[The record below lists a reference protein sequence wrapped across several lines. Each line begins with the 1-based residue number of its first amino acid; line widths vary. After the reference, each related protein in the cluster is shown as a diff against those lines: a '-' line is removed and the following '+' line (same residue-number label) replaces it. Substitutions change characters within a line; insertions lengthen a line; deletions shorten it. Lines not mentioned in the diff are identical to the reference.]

1 MTAPGPAILR
11 PIDARTPARAILFD
25 PAYGEVSWAI
35 DNRKSLMKQQFS
47 KKKIALLC
55 GALFVI
61 GNPTLV
67 FAQNSQSTVVVTG
80 SRFEENLN
88 QVPANVK
95 VITRDEIENS
105 SSNTIPQVLSQIGG
119 LRVSG
124 LNSSTLNL
132 DASVDMGGYGPTGNS
147 TTVVLVDGIRI
158 NPIDSGSVDWESI
171 PIDSIERIEILQGG
185 ASVQY
190 GNGAVGG
197 VINIITN
204 GGKKNINQASTT
216 YGSWGTSIN
225 NAIFRNTVEKTT
237 YQLSVN
243 TSNTNGWRPNTAA
256 NAYSIDA
263 KVSQDLGG
271 GDRVYVD
278 AYYGY
283 TNSQLA
289 SPVVGLVG
297 TGNPLSVRPQNAGNN
312 LTTNNSG
319 FRQGLTKTLNET
331 YVVELDTSYNNKTSF
346 YYTPQADYFA
356 DAGTG
361 FGDGYAGSPMNNKLQ
376 GWQLAVSPR
385 VKANFTGIGTTI
397 LGYDFS
403 KANQAGSSN
412 YSSQSQ
418 AIILANQYDPV
429 NQTGSY
435 FNNFT
440 SDSQSATQINNSV
453 YVMQKVPLGTIFEA
467 SGGFRRQVQQ
477 AATLNTSISASNGA
491 VNSTQQYAANAGD
504 VALNANYLPGQR
516 IYVKWNQSFRFP
528 NIDEYWGLFTNP
540 TTYISS
546 FVFSGILQP
555 QTTQTYEAGGN
566 WSVLNSKIT
575 SSIFKS
581 MTQNEISYNPTTGY
595 NYNSIY
601 QTNRTGIL
609 FDISSNI
616 FSSLNIG
623 AGGKYQ
629 KSYYANGP
637 YAGNAIPV
645 VPDTLL
651 NARANYLITPSWTLG
666 GVVNYV
672 SNQHY
677 DTGPSY
683 YSASPVMPSYVIGDI
698 FTSYKYQKVEA
709 RLIVKNVGNAQ
720 YATYGT
726 APSTVSNKYSYYPS
740 EPRSVYVTL
749 KYSFN

>member
-1 MTAPGPAILR
+1 
-11 PIDARTPARAILFD
+11 
-25 PAYGEVSWAI
+25 
-35 DNRKSLMKQQFS
+35 MKQQFS
-47 KKKIALLC
+47 NKALSVLLC
-55 GALFVI
+55 GAVI
-61 GNPTLV
+61 FGSISNAL
-67 FAQNSQSTVVVTG
+67 AQSSQSTVIVSG

-95 VITRDEIENS
+95 IITRDEIENS
-105 SSNTIPQVLSQIGG
+105 SSNTIPQILSQIGG

-147 TTVVLVDGIRI
+147 TTAVLVDGIRI
-158 NPIDSGSVDWESI
+158 NPIDSSSIDWESI

-204 GGKKNINQASTT
+204 GGKKNINQASST
-216 YGSWGTSIN
+216 YGSWGTVIN
-225 NAIFRNTVEKTT
+225 NAILKNTVDQTT
-237 YQLSVN
+237 YQLTAN
-243 TSNTNGWRPNTAA
+243 TSNTKGWRDNTAA
-256 NAYSIDA
+256 NAYSFDGKI
-263 KVSQDLGG
+263 SHSLGG
-271 GDRVYVD
+271 NDRIYID

-283 TNSQLA
+283 TNTQLA

-297 TGNPLSVRPQNAGNN
+297 SGDPKSVRTQNIGNN

-319 FRQGLTKTLNET
+319 FRQGLTKTLDQNYT
-331 YVVELDTSYNNKTSF
+331 VELDTSYNNKTSF
-346 YYTPQADYFA
+346 FYTPQADYFA
-356 DAGTG
+356 NADWGS
-361 FGDGYAGSPMNNKLQ
+361 AGSAMNNKLQ

-385 VKANFTGIGTTI
+385 LKANFGSTGTTI
-397 LGYDFS
+397 FGYDFS
-403 KANQAGSSN
+403 KANQAGSDSFTP
-412 YSSQSQ
+412 QSQ
-418 AIILANQYDPV
+418 AIILANQ
-429 NQTGSY
+429 GLSY
-435 FNNFT
+435 YNNLT
-440 SDSQSATQINNSV
+440 SDTQNASQINQSL
-453 YVMQKVPLGTIFEA
+453 YLIQRLPITSLLEA

-477 AATLNTSISASNGA
+477 ASTSSTAIGSVNGTAISN
-491 VNSTQQYAANAGD
+491 QQYSANAGD
-504 VALNANYLPGQR
+504 VAVNANYSPGQR
-516 IYVKWNQSFRFP
+516 IYAKWNQSFRFP
-528 NIDEYWGLFTNP
+528 NIDEYWGVLYGPAPNYIP
-540 TTYISS
+540 TT
-546 FVFSGILQP
+546 VFNGILQP
-555 QTTQTYEAGGN
+555 QTTQTYEMGGN
-566 WSVLNSKIT
+566 WTALGSKIT

-581 MTQNEISYNPTTGY
+581 RTQNEISYNPSTGY

-601 QTNRTGIL
+601 QISRTGIL
-609 FDISSNI
+609 LDVATNIS
-616 FSSLNIG
+616 SSLNVA

-637 YAGNAIPV
+637 FSGNALPI

-651 NARANYLITPSWTLG
+651 NARANYLITSNWTLG

-683 YSASPVMPSYVIGDI
+683 YSATPVMPAYAIGDI
-698 FTSYKYQKVEA
+698 FTSYKYQALEG
-709 RLIVKNVGNAQ
+709 RFTIKNVGNAQ

-726 APSTVSNKYSYYPS
+726 APSNVSTKYSYYPS
-740 EPRSVYVTL
+740 EPRSYYVSV

>member
-1 MTAPGPAILR
+1 
-11 PIDARTPARAILFD
+11 
-25 PAYGEVSWAI
+25 
-35 DNRKSLMKQQFS
+35 MKQQFS
-47 KKKIALLC
+47 KKKIALFC
-55 GALFVI
+55 GVAFTLS
-61 GNPTLV
+61 NPS
-67 FAQNSQSTVVVTG
+67 FAIAQSSQSTVIVTG

-88 QVPANVK
+88 EVPANVK

-119 LRVSG
+119 LRVTG
-124 LNSSTLNL
+124 LNSSALNL

-185 ASVQY
+185 AGVQY

-204 GGKKNINQASTT
+204 GGRKSFNQASTT
-216 YGSWGTSIN
+216 YGTWGTSIN
-225 NAIFRNTVEKTT
+225 NAIFRNTVDKTT
-237 YQLSVN
+237 YQLSAN
-243 TSNTNGWRPNTAA
+243 SSNTNGWRPNTAA
-256 NAYSIDA
+256 NAYSVDA
-263 KVSQDLGG
+263 KISQDLGG
-271 GDRVYVD
+271 GDRFYVD
-278 AYYGY
+278 GYYGY

-297 TGNPLSVRPQNAGNN
+297 TGNPLAVRPQNAGNN

-319 FRQGLTKTLNET
+319 FRQGLTKSIDANF
-331 YVVELDTSYNNKTSF
+331 VAELDTSYNNKTSF

-356 DAGTG
+356 SAD
-361 FGDGYAGSPMNNKLQ
+361 FGQAGSTMNNKLQ

-385 VKANFTGIGTTI
+385 VKANFGTLGTTI
-397 LGYDFS
+397 FGYDFS
-403 KANQAGSSN
+403 KANQSGSSS
-412 YSSQSQ
+412 YSPQSQ
-418 AIILANQYDPV
+418 GIILANQYDAI
-429 NQTGSY
+429 
-435 FNNFT
+435 NNLYGQYYNNLT
-440 SDSQSATQINNSV
+440 SDSQNATQINNSV
-453 YVMQKVPLGTIFEA
+453 YLIQKIPLNKVFEA

-477 AATLNTSISASNGA
+477 ASTSSTSISAANGTT
-491 VNSTQQYAANAGD
+491 NSTQQYAANAGD
-504 VALNANYLPGQR
+504 VALNANYSPGQR
-516 IYVKWNQSFRFP
+516 LYIKWNQSFRFP
-528 NIDEYWGLFTNP
+528 NIDEYWG
-540 TTYISS
+540 
-546 FVFSGILQP
+546 FVYDANGVGSTVFNGILQP
-555 QTTQTYEAGGN
+555 QTTQTYEVGGN
-566 WSVLNSKIT
+566 WTVLKSKIT

-581 MTQNEISYNPTTGY
+581 MTQNEISYNPATGY

-601 QTNRTGIL
+601 QTNRGGIL
-609 FDISSNI
+609 FDVSANP
-616 FSSLNIG
+616 FSSFNIG

-637 YAGNAIPV
+637 YAGNAIPI

-651 NARANYLITPSWTLG
+651 NARANYLITPNWTLG

-677 DTGPSY
+677 DAGPSY
-683 YSASPVMPSYVIGDI
+683 YTATPVMPSYVIGDV
-698 FTSYKYQKVEA
+698 FTSYKYQSIEA
-709 RLIVKNVGNAQ
+709 RFTVKNVGNAQ

-726 APSTVSNKYSYYPS
+726 GPNNVSSKYSYYPS

>member
-1 MTAPGPAILR
+1 M
-11 PIDARTPARAILFD
+11 
-25 PAYGEVSWAI
+25 
-35 DNRKSLMKQQFS
+35 NQQFS

-55 GALFVI
+55 GALFI
-61 GNPTLV
+61 INSSSV
-67 FAQNSQSTVVVTG
+67 FAQNSQSTVIVTG

-88 QVPANVK
+88 AVPANVK
-95 VITRDEIENS
+95 VITRDEIDNS

-119 LRVSG
+119 LRVTG
-124 LNSSTLNL
+124 LNSSSLNL

-147 TTVVLVDGIRI
+147 NTVVLVDGIRI

-204 GGKKNINQASTT
+204 GGKKNINQASST
-216 YGSWGTSIN
+216 YGSWGTLIN
-225 NAIFRNTVEKTT
+225 NAIFRNTFEKTT
-237 YQLSVN
+237 YQISAN

-256 NAYSIDA
+256 NAYSVDA
-263 KVSQDLGG
+263 KISQDLGG
-271 GDRVYVD
+271 GDRFYVD
-278 AYYGY
+278 GYYGY

-297 TGNPLSVRPQNAGNN
+297 TGNPLSVRPQDAGNN
-312 LTTNNSG
+312 LTTNNAG
-319 FRQGLTKTLNET
+319 FRQGLTKSLGSN
-331 YVVELDTSYNNKTSF
+331 VVAELDTSYNNKTTF
-346 YYTPQADYFA
+346 AYTPQADYFA
-356 DAGTG
+356 SQGTG
-361 FGDGYAGSPMNNKLQ
+361 FGDGSAGSAMNNKLQ

-385 VKANFTGIGTTI
+385 VKANFADIGTTI
-397 LGYDFS
+397 LGYDFA
-403 KANQAGSSN
+403 KANQAGSDS
-412 YSSQSQ
+412 YSPLSQG
-418 AIILANQYDPV
+418 IILANQYDPV
-429 NQTGSY
+429 NQIGSY
-435 FNNFT
+435 YNNLT
-440 SDSQSATQINNSV
+440 HNSQNATQINNSV
-453 YVMQKVPLGTIFEA
+453 YAMQKIPLGKIFEA

-477 AATLNTSISASNGA
+477 ASTTNTSIAAANGTVSN
-491 VNSTQQYAANAGD
+491 TQQFAANAGD

-528 NIDEYWGLFTNP
+528 NIDEYWGFGYDANGVGNTFFN
-540 TTYISS
+540 
-546 FVFSGILQP
+546 GILQP
-555 QTTQTYEAGGN
+555 QTTQTYEMGGN
-566 WSVLNSKIT
+566 WSVWNSKIT

-581 MTQNEISYNPTTGY
+581 ATQNEISYNPSTGT

-601 QTNRTGIL
+601 QINRGGIL
-609 FDISSNI
+609 FDIASNI
-616 FSSLNIG
+616 TPSFNLG

-637 YAGNAIPV
+637 YAGNAIPI

-651 NARANYLITPSWTLG
+651 NARANYLITSNWTVG

-677 DTGPSY
+677 DAGPNL
-683 YSASPVMPSYVIGDI
+683 YSAAPVMPSYVVGDI
-698 FTSYKYQKVEA
+698 FTSYKFKSAEA
-709 RLIVKNVGNAQ
+709 RLTVKNVGNAQ
-720 YATYGT
+720 YSTYGGI
-726 APSTVSNKYSYYPS
+726 SSFSGSHYYYPS
-740 EPRSVYVTL
+740 EGRSVYATL

>member
-25 PAYGEVSWAI
+25 PAYGEVSWVI
-35 DNRKSLMKQQFS
+35 DNRKHFMKQQFS

-55 GALFVI
+55 GALFTI
-61 GNPTLV
+61 SNPPLV
-67 FAQNSQSTVVVTG
+67 FAQNSQTTVVVTG
-80 SRFEENLN
+80 SRFQENLN
-88 QVPANVK
+88 EVPANVK

-147 TTVVLVDGIRI
+147 TTAVLVDGIRI
-158 NPIDSGSVDWESI
+158 NPIDSGNVDWSTI

-204 GGKKNINQASTT
+204 GGKKNTNQASTT

-225 NAIFRNTVEKTT
+225 NAIFRNTVDKTT
-237 YQLSVN
+237 YQLSAN

-256 NAYSIDA
+256 NAYSVDA
-263 KVSQDLGG
+263 KILQDLGG
-271 GDRVYVD
+271 IDRVYIDV
-278 AYYGY
+278 YYGY

-289 SPVVGLVG
+289 NPVVGLVG
-297 TGNPLSVRPQNAGNN
+297 SGNPLSTYPGNVGNN
-312 LTTNNSG
+312 LTTNNAG
-319 FRQGLTKTLNET
+319 FRQGLTKSLNEN
-331 YVVELDTSYNNKTSF
+331 YVFEVDTSYNNKTSL
-346 YYTPQADYFA
+346 YYTPQGESSAYVDPAYPSY
-356 DAGTG
+356 T
-361 FGDGYAGSPMNNKLQ
+361 YAGSATNNKLQ
-376 GWQLAVSPR
+376 GWQLAISPR
-385 VKANFTGIGTTI
+385 VKANFPAVGTTI
-397 LGYDFS
+397 FGYDFS
-403 KANQAGSSN
+403 KANQSSSN
-412 YSSQSQ
+412 TYSSVSQ
-418 AIILANQYDPV
+418 GTILSYQNVDNGGP
-429 NQTGSY
+429 Y
-435 FNNFT
+435 FNNLT
-440 SDSQSATQINNSV
+440 NDSQNAIQINNSV
-453 YVMQKVPLGTIFEA
+453 YAIQKIPLGRILEA

-477 AATLNTSISASNGA
+477 ASTSSTNISAANGT
-491 VNSTQQYAANAGD
+491 VTNTQQYAANAGD
-504 VALNANYLPGQR
+504 LALNANYLPGQR

-528 NIDEYWGLFTNP
+528 NIDEYWGLLYNQNTGTS
-540 TTYISS
+540 TTT
-546 FVFSGILQP
+546 FNGILQP
-555 QTTQTYEAGGN
+555 QTTQTYEAGGSWTI
-566 WSVLNSKIT
+566 WSSKIT

-581 MTQNEISYNPTTGY
+581 MTQNEISYNPITGY

-609 FDISSNI
+609 FDIASNI
-616 FSSLNIG
+616 TSSFNIG

-629 KSYYANGP
+629 KSYYADGP

-651 NARANYLITPSWTLG
+651 NVRANYLITPNWSFG

-677 DTGPSY
+677 DTGPGY
-683 YSASPVMPSYVIGDI
+683 YSASPVMPSYVVGDI
-698 FTSYKYQKVEA
+698 FTSYKYEKIEA
-709 RLIVKNVGNAQ
+709 RFTVKNVGNAQ

-726 APSTVSNKYSYYPS
+726 APSIVSYKYSYYPS
-740 EPRSVYVTL
+740 EPRSVYITL

>member
-1 MTAPGPAILR
+1 
-11 PIDARTPARAILFD
+11 
-25 PAYGEVSWAI
+25 
-35 DNRKSLMKQQFS
+35 MKQQFS
-47 KKKIALLC
+47 KKKIALFC
-55 GALFVI
+55 GVAFTLS
-61 GNPTLV
+61 NPS
-67 FAQNSQSTVVVTG
+67 FAIAQSSQSTVIVTG

-88 QVPANVK
+88 EVPANVK

-119 LRVSG
+119 LRVTG
-124 LNSSTLNL
+124 LNSSALNL

-185 ASVQY
+185 AGVQY

-204 GGKKNINQASTT
+204 GGRKSFNQASTT
-216 YGSWGTSIN
+216 YGTWGTSIN
-225 NAIFRNTVEKTT
+225 NAIFRNTVDKTT
-237 YQLSVN
+237 YQLSAN
-243 TSNTNGWRPNTAA
+243 SSNTNGWRPNTAA
-256 NAYSIDA
+256 NAYSVDA
-263 KVSQDLGG
+263 KISQDLGG
-271 GDRVYVD
+271 GDRFYVD
-278 AYYGY
+278 GYYGY

-297 TGNPLSVRPQNAGNN
+297 TGNPLAVRPQNAGNN

-319 FRQGLTKTLNET
+319 FRQGLTKSIDTNF
-331 YVVELDTSYNNKTSF
+331 VAELDTSYNNKTSF

-356 DAGTG
+356 SAD
-361 FGDGYAGSPMNNKLQ
+361 FGQAGSAMNNKLQ

-385 VKANFTGIGTTI
+385 VKANFGTLGTTI
-397 LGYDFS
+397 FGYDFS
-403 KANQAGSSN
+403 KANQSGSSS
-412 YSSQSQ
+412 YSPQSQ
-418 AIILANQYDPV
+418 GIILANQYDAI
-429 NQTGSY
+429 
-435 FNNFT
+435 NNLYGQYYNNLT
-440 SDSQSATQINNSV
+440 SDSQNATQINNSV
-453 YVMQKVPLGTIFEA
+453 YLIQKIPLNKVFEA

-477 AATLNTSISASNGA
+477 ASTSSTSISAANGTT
-491 VNSTQQYAANAGD
+491 NSTQQYAANAGD
-504 VALNANYLPGQR
+504 VALNANYSPGQR
-516 IYVKWNQSFRFP
+516 LYIKWNQSFRFP
-528 NIDEYWGLFTNP
+528 NIDEYWG
-540 TTYISS
+540 
-546 FVFSGILQP
+546 FVYDANGVGSTVFNGILQP
-555 QTTQTYEAGGN
+555 QTTQTYEVGGN
-566 WSVLNSKIT
+566 WTVLKSKIT

-581 MTQNEISYNPTTGY
+581 MTQNEISYNPATGY

-601 QTNRTGIL
+601 QTNRGGIL
-609 FDISSNI
+609 FDVSANP
-616 FSSLNIG
+616 FSSFNVG

-637 YAGNAIPV
+637 YAGNAIPI

-651 NARANYLITPSWTLG
+651 NARANYLITPNWTLG

-677 DTGPSY
+677 DAGPSY
-683 YSASPVMPSYVIGDI
+683 YTATPVMPSYVIGDV
-698 FTSYKYQKVEA
+698 FTSYKYQSIEA
-709 RLIVKNVGNAQ
+709 RFTVKNVGNAQ

-726 APSTVSNKYSYYPS
+726 GPNNVSSKYSYYPS